1 MDHVFSEFLHCEV
14 GVPQGSNLGPLF
26 FIIFFNDLPYNLESE
41 VDSYADDT
49 TISATG
55 SSVEEIGDKLT
66 ADCDK
71 VSNWMRA
78 NKLKLNPDKTHI
90 LTMGTQQRLNTL
102 PETIEVTMDNV
113 VLEEDPSK
121 CELLLGCQIA
131 ANLKWHQQVSR
142 LLSKLRTRLTG
153 LVYIKYI
160 CPFHIRKTITEG
172 LFNSVM
178 VYCLP
183 LFGGLDKGHL
193 KDIQVLQNK
202 AARLVCHAPPRT
214 RRSDLFAKLGW
225 LSVNQL
231 ISYHTL
237 LSVFKIRSTK
247 EPEYLAQFL
256 TNDNRND
263 RIVVPNQD
271 LTLTMNS
278 FAFCGSAQWNQLP
291 LHLRKAVKIGIS
303 ENGL

>member
-1 MDHVFSEFLHCEV
+1 MLSDFLHCEV

-26 FIIFFNDLPYNLESE
+26 FIIFFNDLPYELESE

-55 SSVEEIGDKLT
+55 GSVREIGEKLT
-66 ADCDK
+66 ADCSK
-71 VSNWMRA
+71 VSHWMRS

-102 PETIEVTMDNV
+102 PENISVTMDDV
-113 VLEEDPSK
+113 VLEEDPAK
-121 CELLLGCQIA
+121 CELLLGCQMA

-142 LLSKLRTRLTG
+142 LLEKLRTRLTG
-153 LVYIKYI
+153 LAHLKFI
-160 CPFHIRKTITEG
+160 CPFNIRKTITEG

-183 LFGGLDKGHL
+183 LFGGMDKGQL
-193 KDIQVLQNK
+193 RDVQVLQNK
-202 AARLVCHAPPRT
+202 AARIVCHAPPRT
-214 RRSDLFAKLGW
+214 SRIILFQK

-237 LSVFKIRSTK
+237 LSVFKIRSSK

-256 TNDNRND
+256 DNDNRND
-263 RIVVPNQD
+263 KIIVTNTE
-271 LTLTMNS
+271 LSLAKNATTL
-278 FAFCGSAQWNQLP
+278 QKL
-291 LHLRKAVKIGIS
+291 
-303 ENGL
+303 